1 MSMVIKKALVQVR
14 VDDATKKDA
23 DALFADLGM
32 DTPTAIRV
40 FLRQAIQGR
49 GFPFEVRQQ
58 PRYNLTTET
67 AIAEGDAIAEGR
79 LDVPSYTSWSQFE
92 ASLDND

>member
-1 MSMVIKKALVQVR
+1 MKSALIQVR
-14 VDDATKKDA
+14 VDEETKKEA

-32 DTPTAIRV
+32 DTATAIRV

-49 GFPFEVRQQ
+49 GLPFEVRIQE
-58 PRYNLTTET
+58 RYNATTEA

-79 LDVPSYTSWSQFE
+79 LASPGFKSWNDFVKST
-92 ASLDND
+92 DN